1 MGRQLAPPEQEEL
14 PDSPSSLP
22 PPRRPKWTF
31 QVLLF
36 VLLLLPVGREIR
48 KWEKK
53 KRVRLR

>member
-31 QVLLF
+31 QVLL
-36 VLLLLPVGREIR
+36 LLPVGREIR